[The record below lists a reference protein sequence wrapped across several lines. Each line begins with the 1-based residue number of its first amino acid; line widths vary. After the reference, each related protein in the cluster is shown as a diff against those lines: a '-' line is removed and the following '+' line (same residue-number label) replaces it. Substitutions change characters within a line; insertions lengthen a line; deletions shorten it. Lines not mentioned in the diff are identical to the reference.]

1 MFQASTAPAPSS
13 SAAPLPRPAIRPRPI
28 GKRCIAG
35 LKDRLSVAP
44 DQAQA
49 WKSFADAL
57 SANSLRMEAGNEGSE
72 SPFGLIA
79 HRVAALD
86 SMKRA
91 AQRLLVVL
99 SPAQRRAAVRM

>member
-1 MFQASTAPAPSS
+1 
-13 SAAPLPRPAIRPRPI
+13 
-28 GKRCIAG
+28 
-35 LKDRLSVAP
+35 
-44 DQAQA
+44 
-49 WKSFADAL
+49 
-57 SANSLRMEAGNEGSE
+57 MEAGNEGSE

-99 SPAQRRAAVRM
+99 SPAQRRAAVRMLPLCCLQQSCGDSVQPYYSAQLLLQHQRTAQ